1 MEPEKSSQRYKIS
14 KAMLERIPKYYYYIK
29 ELKRRGE
36 EYISSAEVAA
46 ALRLNAIQVRKEF
59 AEVSS
64 VAGKP
69 RIGFR
74 IDTLLKDME
83 VFLGY
88 NNIDEVIIVGAGR
101 LGQALMFYDG
111 FQKYGFNIVAA
122 FDNNPKLFG
131 MTFNEKPVLD
141 INELPQFVQQMNIK
155 MAIIALPKQYT
166 QEVANLLVKSGIK
179 GILNFS
185 QRFLEVPEDV
195 VVQDINIV
203 ATLAILARNMK
214 KKQEYR

>member
-1 MEPEKSSQRYKIS
+1 MGF
-14 KAMLERIPKYYYYIK
+14 YYY
-29 ELKRRGE
+29 
-36 EYISSAEVAA
+36 AWA
-46 ALRLNAIQVRKEF
+46 
-59 AEVSS
+59 
-64 VAGKP
+64 
-69 RIGFR
+69 
-74 IDTLLKDME
+74 KD
-83 VFLGY
+83 
-88 NNIDEVIIVGAGR
+88 GAGHV
-101 LGQALMFYDG
+101 LGGTGLYLRTEDMAKLGVLIMNKGIYSGVRYLSEEWINLSLTPSDG

-214 KKQEYR
+214 KRQE